1 MKIKTNVYN
10 IFKVRKTDFPPDHFE
25 YTRIDVAYNLR
36 DALERWIET
45 KLKSKY
51 YIGKDVVLDEKN
63 NIVYKLKIGFSDPKE
78 LSYFMLACP
87 YLKYK

>member
-10 IFKVRKTDFPPDHFE
+10 IFKVRKADFPPDHFE
-25 YTRIDVAYNLR
+25 YTRIDVTYNLK
-36 DALERWIET
+36 DALERWIES
-45 KLKSKY
+45 KLKSQY
-51 YIGKDVVLDEKN
+51 YIGKDIILDDKN
-63 NIVYKLKIGFSDPKE
+63 NIVTKIKIGFSDPKE